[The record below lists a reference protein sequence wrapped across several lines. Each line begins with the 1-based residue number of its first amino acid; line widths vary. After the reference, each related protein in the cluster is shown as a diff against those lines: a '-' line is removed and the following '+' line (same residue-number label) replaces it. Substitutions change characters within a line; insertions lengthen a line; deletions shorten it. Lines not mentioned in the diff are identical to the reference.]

1 MSTAVLD
8 PSRHFILERVALV
21 VRARMVESC
30 NEIPVGS
37 ATAGPRC
44 QIVKEEKSALEKLLA
59 RAPKSPVKRVAFH
72 SPCSLQHG
80 LKIRGVV
87 ESLLTA
93 AGYQLNDVPDSHL
106 CCGSADTYSLLQPAL
121 SR

>member
-44 QIVKEEKSALEKLLA
+44 QIVMEEKSASEKLFA
-59 RAPKSPVKRVAFH
+59 KAPKSPVKRVAFH
-72 SPCSLQHG
+72 
-80 LKIRGVV
+80 
-87 ESLLTA
+87 
-93 AGYQLNDVPDSHL
+93 
-106 CCGSADTYSLLQPAL
+106 
-121 SR
+121 

>member
-1 MSTAVLD
+1 
-8 PSRHFILERVALV
+8 
-21 VRARMVESC
+21 MVESC